1 MKKIAVF
8 ICGTFAIFNLMAQF
22 PPRLDDHMWRK
33 KVVSRIDLTEKVND
47 PLVYAETNIYTKG
60 VYGET
65 HGIVNALIN
74 CFHDG
79 KYIGYKPDSLTSPM
93 TYDDFVNSMNQINGG
108 TSSSSSGLG
117 GDESGGDEGGDEGS
131 ADDEFG
137 GEETDDSGSSDV
149 VGGSG
154 GDDSRAKNQLIAP
167 LETVLEIIEDRIF
180 DKNRSDM
187 YYDIQYIRLVWID
200 PSGAVPDKNVIC
212 FNYKDVMGC
221 LEDTQWKNRFNDAEY
236 RNMREIVELRLF
248 HSYVV
253 NVSGWEPNNL
263 QQSDLRKNQMVEYE
277 HHLWCY

>member
-1 MKKIAVF
+1 MKRIVFFVCGIFAVYN
-8 ICGTFAIFNLMAQF
+8 AAAQF

-33 KVVSRIDLTEKVND
+33 KVVSRIDLVEKVNE

-65 HGIVNALIN
+65 QGIVNALIN

-93 TYDDFVNSMNQINGG
+93 TYDDFVNKMNQINGSG
-108 TSSSSSGLG
+108 SSGTTG
-117 GDESGGDEGGDEGS
+117 TGDEVDPESGDEGETG
-131 ADDEFG
+131 DEFG

-149 VGGSG
+149 VGGTTG
-154 GDDSRAKNQLIAP
+154 EDSRAKNQLIAP

-200 PSGAVPDKNVIC
+200 PSGAVPDANVIC
-212 FNYKDVMGC
+212 FNYKDVMAC
-221 LEDTQWKNRFNDAEY
+221 LEDSQWKNRFNDAEY
-236 RNMREIVELRLF
+236 RNMREIIELRLF